1 MKQPQE
7 RVIPSDYFNPGYPN
21 SEYLQRKAKS
31 RMPMFAFDY
40 LNGGCIDERGLAD
53 NLANLKRVRLNSPLL
68 TVRRQPDYS
77 VSLFGRK
84 FRYPFGIA
92 PVGLQGLMWP
102 NAPEILARAAA
113 DLEVPYVLSTVSS
126 ASMET
131 IAEIAQGY
139 AWFQFYNPT
148 VEGVRADILRRAAQ
162 AGYEVLMVTV
172 DVPTFGYRPKDIR
185 NGLSMPPKMTWRNV
199 LQMLA
204 RPAWLLETVRAGKP
218 EMKTLLPYM
227 PPNAPADQLQ
237 NFMNETVMGSVD
249 AQSLRKIRDVWQGK
263 LVLKGISCLKDAD
276 AAVEIGADGVV
287 VSNHGAR
294 QLDAG
299 PNLIESLLDIAE
311 KHGENLAIIY
321 DSGLY
326 SGTDLAKV
334 LACGAGFGLFG
345 RLFVYGVAALGQRG
359 GVHTINM
366 LGSQFAQVAQQLGCA
381 SLADFP
387 GCLQC
392 LAKTSV
398 TPRET
403 CVAG

>member
-1 MKQPQE
+1 MQQPGA
-7 RVIPSDYFNPGYPN
+7 RTIPSDHFNPRYPN
-21 SEYLQRKAKS
+21 SEYLQSKAKS

-40 LNGGCIDERGLAD
+40 LNGGCIDECGPAD
-53 NLANLKRVRLNSPLL
+53 NRENLKRVRLNSPLL
-68 TVRRQPDYS
+68 KRRRQPDYS
-77 VSLFGRK
+77 VDLFGKRY
-84 FRYPFGIA
+84 RYPFGVA

-102 NAPEILARAAA
+102 DAPEILAQAAA
-113 DLEVPYVLSTVSS
+113 DLEIPYVLSTVSS
-126 ASMET
+126 ASLET
-131 IAEIAQGY
+131 IVEIAQGY

-148 VEGVRADILRRAAQ
+148 VEDVRADILRRAAQ
-162 AGYEVLMVTV
+162 AGCDVLVVTV

-204 RPAWLLETVRAGKP
+204 RPAWLLGTAKAGKP

-227 PPNAPADQLQ
+227 PPNTPADELQ
-237 NFMNETVMGSVD
+237 TFMNKTVMGSVD
-249 AQSLRKIRDVWQGK
+249 ADSLRKIRDVWQGK
-263 LVLKGISCLKDAD
+263 LVIKGISRMEDAD
-276 AAVEIGADGVV
+276 AAVEIGADGIV

-299 PNLIESLLDIAE
+299 PNLIESLIGISK
-311 KHGENLAIIY
+311 KHGGTIEIIY

-345 RLFVYGVAALGQRG
+345 RLFVYGVAALGRRG

-366 LGSQFAQVAQQLGCA
+366 LGSQFAQVSQQLGCVNR
-381 SLADFP
+381 SDFP
-387 GCLQC
+387 GCL
-392 LAKTSV
+392 ADSGV
-398 TPRET
+398 R
-403 CVAG
+403 

>member
-1 MKQPQE
+1 MQQPGE
-7 RVIPSDYFNPGYPN
+7 NTIPSDYFNPRYPN
-21 SEYLQRKAKS
+21 SEYLQSKAKS

-40 LNGGCIDERGLAD
+40 LNGGCIDECGPAD
-53 NLANLKRVRLNSPLL
+53 NRENLKRVRLNSPLL
-68 TVRRQPDYS
+68 KRRRQPDYS
-77 VSLFGRK
+77 VDLFGKRY
-84 FRYPFGIA
+84 RYPFGVA

-102 NAPEILARAAA
+102 DAPEILAQAAA
-113 DLEVPYVLSTVSS
+113 DLEIPYVLSTVSS
-126 ASMET
+126 ASLET
-131 IAEIAQGY
+131 IVEIAQGY

-148 VEGVRADILRRAAQ
+148 VEDVRADILRRAAQ
-162 AGYEVLMVTV
+162 AGCDVLVVTV

-204 RPAWLLETVRAGKP
+204 RPAWLLGTAKAGKP

-227 PPNAPADQLQ
+227 PPNTPADEFQT
-237 NFMNETVMGSVD
+237 FMNKTVMGSVD
-249 AQSLRKIRDVWQGK
+249 ADSLRKIRDVWQGK
-263 LVLKGISCLKDAD
+263 LVIKGISRMEDAD
-276 AAVEIGADGVV
+276 AAVEIGADGIV

-299 PNLIESLLDIAE
+299 PNLIESLIGISK
-311 KHGENLAIIY
+311 KHGGTIEIIY

-345 RLFVYGVAALGQRG
+345 RLVVYGVAALGRRG

-366 LGSQFAQVAQQLGCA
+366 LGSQFAQVSQQLGCV
-381 SLADFP
+381 SRSDFP
-387 GCLQC
+387 GCL
-392 LAKTSV
+392 ADSGV
-398 TPRET
+398 R
-403 CVAG
+403 

>member
-1 MKQPQE
+1 MQQPGE
-7 RVIPSDYFNPGYPN
+7 NTIPSDYFNPRYPN
-21 SEYLQRKAKS
+21 SEYLQSKAKS

-40 LNGGCIDERGLAD
+40 LNGGCIDECGPAD
-53 NLANLKRVRLNSPLL
+53 NRENLKRVRLNSPLL
-68 TVRRQPDYS
+68 KRRRQPDYS
-77 VSLFGRK
+77 VDLFGKRY
-84 FRYPFGIA
+84 RYPFGVA

-102 NAPEILARAAA
+102 DAPEILAQAAA
-113 DLEVPYVLSTVSS
+113 DLEIPYVLSTVSS
-126 ASMET
+126 ASLET
-131 IAEIAQGY
+131 IVEIAQGY

-148 VEGVRADILRRAAQ
+148 VEDVRADILRRAAQ
-162 AGYEVLMVTV
+162 AGCDVLVVTV

-204 RPAWLLETVRAGKP
+204 RPAWLLGTAKAGKP

-227 PPNAPADQLQ
+227 PPNTPADEFQT
-237 NFMNETVMGSVD
+237 FMNKTVMGSVD
-249 AQSLRKIRDVWQGK
+249 ADSLRKIRDVWQGK
-263 LVLKGISCLKDAD
+263 LVIKGISRMEDAD
-276 AAVEIGADGVV
+276 AAVEIGADGIV

-299 PNLIESLLDIAE
+299 PNLIESLIGISK
-311 KHGENLAIIY
+311 KHGGTIEIIY

-345 RLFVYGVAALGQRG
+345 RLFVYGVAALGRRG

-366 LGSQFAQVAQQLGCA
+366 LGSQFAQVSQQLGCV
-381 SLADFP
+381 SRSDFP
-387 GCLQC
+387 GCL
-392 LAKTSV
+392 ADSGV
-398 TPRET
+398 R
-403 CVAG
+403 

>member
-1 MKQPQE
+1 MQQPGE
-7 RVIPSDYFNPGYPN
+7 NTIPSDYFNPRYPN
-21 SEYLQRKAKS
+21 SEYLQSKAKS

-40 LNGGCIDERGLAD
+40 LNGGCIDECGPAD
-53 NLANLKRVRLNSPLL
+53 NRENLKRVRLNSPLL
-68 TVRRQPDYS
+68 KRRRQPDYS
-77 VSLFGRK
+77 VDLFGKRY
-84 FRYPFGIA
+84 RYPFGVA

-102 NAPEILARAAA
+102 DAPEILAQAAA
-113 DLEVPYVLSTVSS
+113 DLEIPYVLSTVSS
-126 ASMET
+126 ASLET
-131 IAEIAQGY
+131 IVEIAQGY

-148 VEGVRADILRRAAQ
+148 VEDVRADILRRAAQ
-162 AGYEVLMVTV
+162 AGCDVLVVTV

-204 RPAWLLETVRAGKP
+204 RPAWLLGTAKAGKP

-227 PPNAPADQLQ
+227 PPNTPADELQ
-237 NFMNETVMGSVD
+237 TFMNKTVMGSVD
-249 AQSLRKIRDVWQGK
+249 ADSLRKIRDVWQGK
-263 LVLKGISCLKDAD
+263 LVIKGISRMEDAD
-276 AAVEIGADGVV
+276 AAVEIGADGIV

-299 PNLIESLLDIAE
+299 PNLIESLIGISK
-311 KHGENLAIIY
+311 KHGGTIEIIY

-345 RLFVYGVAALGQRG
+345 RLFVYGVAALGRRG

-366 LGSQFAQVAQQLGCA
+366 LGSQFAQVSQQLGCV
-381 SLADFP
+381 SRSDFP
-387 GCLQC
+387 GCL
-392 LAKTSV
+392 ADSGV
-398 TPRET
+398 R
-403 CVAG
+403 

>member
-1 MKQPQE
+1 MQQPAA
-7 RVIPSDYFNPGYPN
+7 RTIPSDYFNPRYPN
-21 SEYLQRKAKS
+21 SEYLQSKAKS

-40 LNGGCIDERGLAD
+40 LNGGCIDERGPAD
-53 NLANLKRVRLNSPLL
+53 NRENLKRVRLSSPLL
-68 TVRRQPDYS
+68 KRRSQPDYS
-77 VSLFGRK
+77 VDLFGKRY
-84 FRYPFGIA
+84 RYPFGVA

-102 NAPEILARAAA
+102 DTPEILAQAAA

-126 ASMET
+126 ANLET
-131 IAEIAQGY
+131 IVEIAQGY

-148 VEGVRADILRRAAQ
+148 VEDVRADILRRAAQ
-162 AGYEVLMVTV
+162 AGCDVLVVTV

-204 RPAWLLETVRAGKP
+204 RPAWLLGTAKAGKP

-227 PPNAPADQLQ
+227 PPNTPADELQ
-237 NFMNETVMGSVD
+237 TFMNKTVMGSVD
-249 AQSLRKIRDVWQGK
+249 ADSLRKIRDVWQGK
-263 LVLKGISCLKDAD
+263 LVIKGISRMEDAD
-276 AAVEIGADGVV
+276 AAVEIGADGIV

-299 PNLIESLLDIAE
+299 PNLIESLIGISK
-311 KHGENLAIIY
+311 KHGGTIEIIY

-345 RLFVYGVAALGQRG
+345 RLFVYGVAALGRRG

-366 LGSQFAQVAQQLGCA
+366 LGSQFAQVSQQLGCV
-381 SLADFP
+381 SRSDFP
-387 GCLQC
+387 GCL
-392 LAKTSV
+392 ADSGV
-398 TPRET
+398 R
-403 CVAG
+403 